1 MFVYDEFLRLFHFA
15 KLKWISE
22 FGIGPLTQGEKVFFS
37 HVLTSLHK
45 PDYHNQPVLAT
56 GMKMSPTQVVSGG
69 TKSPNDLADFSA
81 ILLAAAERE
90 SKQSHVLRS
99 GLPAVL
105 QDPQPV
111 LVPLKKEEEM
121 ADTKR
126 VMETLFL
133 QVCTDICDVL
143 LHVEDFVGKQSRP

>member
-1 MFVYDEFLRLFHFA
+1 M
-15 KLKWISE
+15 
-22 FGIGPLTQGEKVFFS
+22 
-37 HVLTSLHK
+37 LTSLHK

-56 GMKMSPTQVVSGG
+56 GMKMSPTQVVSG

-133 QVCTDICDVL
+133 QVCTRISL
-143 LHVEDFVGKQSRP
+143 